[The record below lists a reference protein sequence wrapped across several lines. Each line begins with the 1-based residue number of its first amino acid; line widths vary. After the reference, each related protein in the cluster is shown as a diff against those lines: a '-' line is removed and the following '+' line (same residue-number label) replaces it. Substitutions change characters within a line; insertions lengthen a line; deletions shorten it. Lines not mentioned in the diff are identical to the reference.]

1 LSAAIRTRVGTRS
14 AGIEGAADSG
24 GEDPIGGSE
33 MRGLGVGTA
42 AMAVGTGVAGS
53 GSSVGSG
60 SAVTGFVYESS
71 PPARSATPSAV
82 RQAGTIRVR
91 IRSRTAFI
99 GAAW

>member
-1 LSAAIRTRVGTRS
+1 M
-14 AGIEGAADSG
+14 G
-24 GEDPIGGSE
+24 GNE
-33 MRGLGVGTA
+33 MRGDGVGIA
-42 AMAVGTGVAGS
+42 AIAVGTGVE